1 MDKENLI
8 AILQAS
14 LTPVILISGVGLLL
28 LSMVNRFARPV
39 DRIRYIAQEI
49 KTASPQ
55 DKTFYFRQLHF
66 LYKRC
71 FLLKHAITFAAA
83 SVSCV
88 SFMILML
95 FLLTTFSLSIS
106 LFIEILFLA
115 ALIALMVS
123 LIFFVM
129 DIQASLKSVEIEME
143 RLSLYKEK
151 GN

>member
-1 MDKENLI
+1 MGTENLI

-28 LSMVNRFARPV
+28 LSMVNRFARPI

-49 KTASPQ
+49 KTASAQ
-55 DKTFYFRQLHF
+55 DKSSYFRQLHF
-66 LYKRC
+66 LYTRC
-71 FLLKHAITFAAA
+71 FLLKHAITFAVA
-83 SVSCV
+83 SVSYV

-95 FLLTTFSLSIS
+95 FLLTTFSLNIS

-115 ALIALMVS
+115 ALISLMVS
-123 LIFFVM
+123 LVFFLL

-143 RLSLYKEK
+143 RLNLYKEK
-151 GN
+151 GS